1 MQAKRHKLINA
12 SIAEVK
18 KIMSK
23 EIIVTVNTA
32 SNDTT
37 SSTDTGSNSPGGT
50 PGSSNSG
57 GLFGGSQMPNIGA
70 GTGADIS
77 TFPSANT
84 IDNTQQSNGKA
95 NQIGN
100 NKSHINTQTS
110 TINDMSEKINTI
122 YNIIK
127 ERF

>member
-1 MQAKRHKLINA
+1 
-12 SIAEVK
+12 
-18 KIMSK
+18 MSK
-23 EIIVTVNTA
+23 EIIVKVNTA
-32 SNDTT
+32 TNDTT
-37 SSTDTGSNSPGGT
+37 SSTDTGSYSSGGT

-84 IDNTQQSNGKA
+84 IDNTQQSNGKY
-95 NQIGN
+95 NQIGKGN
-100 NKSHINTQTS
+100 SHINTQTS